1 MSEYVLADGAEDDL
15 EKIAEYTI
23 DRWGVEQARK
33 YGAILARQFGS
44 LADQDVRTKPFFED
58 RPELQVSRCQHHY
71 VFSLLRAPS
80 PIAILAVFHE
90 NMDLPSRLQE
100 RLDDENRLIE
110 GE

>member
-33 YGAILARQFGS
+33 YGAILA
-44 LADQDVRTKPFFED
+44 
-58 RPELQVSRCQHHY
+58 
-71 VFSLLRAPS
+71 
-80 PIAILAVFHE
+80 VFHE

>member
-58 RPELQVSRCQHHY
+58 RPSCRCRGANTTTCSRSC
-71 VFSLLRAPS
+71 VP
-80 PIAILAVFHE
+80 P
-90 NMDLPSRLQE
+90 PP
-100 RLDDENRLIE
+100 
-110 GE
+110 